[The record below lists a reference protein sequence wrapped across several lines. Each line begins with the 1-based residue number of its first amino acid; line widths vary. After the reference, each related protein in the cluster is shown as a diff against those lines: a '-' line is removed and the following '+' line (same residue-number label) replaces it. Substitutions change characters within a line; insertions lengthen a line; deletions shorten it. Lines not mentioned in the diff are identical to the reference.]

1 MVVCCCSFR
10 NDKQAENW
18 LNDWL
23 ASLQRPAWSWWKEQV
38 RKHPLTRMT
47 SFIKALPHYEP
58 RARRQKWLLHA
69 ASVSRSLWDPW
80 WDPWWDQ
87 RCRRSG
93 VVSKIRKKE
102 EENMWAD
109 DGKLMIQS
117 LLADV
122 LKPRDRDTI
131 WTVAYHLIASSVRLP
146 ISCWSHLCADHVT
159 SLEVAH
165 PGCRTRLASWRGAG
179 LRQTKN
185 YLLFSKDPHTHI
197 HKNTRSHTPPFPFH
211 THTHALLRNH
221 ILIFWFKN
229 KWRPCFSHCYTKF
242 TMFTRT

>member
-1 MVVCCCSFR
+1 MEGTGKKTSSHSHDELHQSAATLRASGEKAEMTSTCCLCLSESVR
-10 NDKQAENW
+10 P
-18 LNDWL
+18 LVRPL
-23 ASLQRPAWSWWKEQV
+23 VRPAVSAI
-38 RKHPLTRMT
+38 R
-47 SFIKALPHYEP
+47 
-58 RARRQKWLLHA
+58 RAFKNM
-69 ASVSRSLWDPW
+69 
-80 WDPWWDQ
+80 
-87 RCRRSG
+87 
-93 VVSKIRKKE
+93 KKE
-102 EENMWAD
+102 EENTWAD

-122 LKPRDRDTI
+122 LKPRDRDSI

-146 ISCWSHLCADHVT
+146 ISCWSHLWADHVT